1 MNAAKRACTL
11 AAFLLASIGHAPV
24 IAQDADRYPS
34 RPVTLVV
41 SYAAGGPADIIARQ
55 LATGLGQI
63 WKQPVVVE
71 NRAGASGLLALGHL
85 AQARADG
92 YTLGLMVSPV
102 TAIAPLT
109 QPSFKY
115 DVTKD
120 FTAVADLVDY
130 SLVMLVGP
138 QVKATSVADIIA
150 AAKVRPGSISYG
162 SSGVGGTNHLAGELL
177 SRAAGV
183 EMLHVP
189 YKGNAPAV
197 NAVMSGEVTFAFA
210 QQDSALAFAQP
221 GSRLT
226 PIAVAASTRLK
237 VLPEVPTLAESGLTG
252 MEIGGWTGV
261 LGPANLPP
269 EVLKKIVEGIEQVK
283 RTPEFRARMDAM
295 GFPITPTSS
304 TAFANRIRTERDFW
318 RKKITDGKIALE

>member
-197 NAVMSGEVTFAFA
+197 NAV
-210 QQDSALAFAQP
+210 P
-221 GSRLT
+221 
-226 PIAVAASTRLK
+226 
-237 VLPEVPTLAESGLTG
+237 
-252 MEIGGWTGV
+252 
-261 LGPANLPP
+261 
-269 EVLKKIVEGIEQVK
+269 
-283 RTPEFRARMDAM
+283 
-295 GFPITPTSS
+295 
-304 TAFANRIRTERDFW
+304 
-318 RKKITDGKIALE
+318 